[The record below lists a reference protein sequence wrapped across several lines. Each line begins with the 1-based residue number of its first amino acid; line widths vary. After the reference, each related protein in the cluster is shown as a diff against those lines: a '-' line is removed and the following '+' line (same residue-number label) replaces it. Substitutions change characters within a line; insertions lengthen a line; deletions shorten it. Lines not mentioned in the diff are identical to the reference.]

1 MVYNLSRYR
10 IMWMMVMFDLPTL
23 NEDQRRKANKFR
35 HFLLDEGFE
44 MAQLSVYMRVC
55 GSREK
60 TESLTKRIGQ
70 HVPKAG
76 KVTVLTFTDRQ
87 YETMVNFDGRD
98 ANKAKKPDQFVLF

>member
-1 MVYNLSRYR
+1 MSYSLSGYR

-23 NEDQRRKANKFR
+23 TEDQRRAANKFR

-60 TESLTKRIGQ
+60 VDSLTKRIGNA
-70 HVPKAG
+70 VPEAG
-76 KVTVLTFTDRQ
+76 KISVLSFTDRQ
-87 YETMVNFDGRD
+87 YETMVHFDGRT
-98 ANKAKKPDQFVLF
+98 KARAEKPEQFVMF